1 DWHLGYPD
9 CAGTRQSPI
18 NIAVPSI
25 TAVSVS
31 PFSLSFSSATCAGN
45 EMSFKG
51 DGAVWQVGFEGCT
64 TQPSL
69 TYEGQV
75 YNLLQFHIH
84 SPSEYEIGG
93 AEYSAGFHFVHVKA
107 GTTSDLLV
115 VGVAFDITTHST
127 NPELQKYWDVLE
139 TGASNTTDT
148 FTACPYDLL
157 SLNPGF
163 THFMGSLTT
172 PPCTEGVEWIFM
184 NNPSYMSETQLNLY
198 RTSVATFPGSK
209 VSEQGNTNRPVQPV
223 NDRALTYVVL

>member
-1 DWHLGYPD
+1 
-9 CAGTRQSPI
+9 
-18 NIAVPSI
+18 
-25 TAVSVS
+25 
-31 PFSLSFSSATCAGN
+31 
-45 EMSFKG
+45 
-51 DGAVWQVGFEGCT
+51 QVGFEGCT

-84 SPSEYEIGG
+84 SPSEYEIAG

-148 FTACPYDLL
+148 FTASPYDLL

-172 PPCTEGVEWIFM
+172 PPCTEVRAVHPAKSSRVEWIFM

-209 VSEQGNTNRPVQPV
+209 VSELGNTNRPVQPV
-223 NDRALTYVVL
+223 NDRAVTYVVL